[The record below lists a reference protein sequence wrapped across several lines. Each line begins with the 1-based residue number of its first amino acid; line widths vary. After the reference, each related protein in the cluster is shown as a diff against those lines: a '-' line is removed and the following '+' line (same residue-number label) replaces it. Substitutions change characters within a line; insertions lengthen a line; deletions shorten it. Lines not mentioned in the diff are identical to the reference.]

1 VTTARP
7 QDAARPI
14 SLLIVDDHRVFA
26 EVLAMRLEQ
35 EPRVA
40 DVELAHGLDE
50 ARTLA
55 RKGTHDVVVLDYHL
69 EGHVGT
75 ELIAGLRELPKA
87 PQVVMLSASEKTEE
101 IIASL
106 DSGASAWV
114 VKGAPVGL
122 LMQATEEVLAGR
134 MYLHPSTV
142 RGVVEHLLAD
152 LRGQRETTFVDD
164 LSERQLEVLR
174 CMVAGLDRAEIAQRL
189 YISPNTVR
197 THAQHLLR
205 VADVHST
212 LALVARARELGVR
225 GIDDEDASSR

>member
-1 VTTARP
+1 VTTARS

-14 SLLIVDDHRVFA
+14 SLLIVDDHRIFA

-35 EPRVA
+35 EARVA

-55 RKGTHDVVVLDYHL
+55 GKGSHDVVLLDYHL
-69 EGHVGT
+69 DGHVGT
-75 ELIAGLRELPKA
+75 ELIASLRELPKV

-106 DSGASAWV
+106 DGGASAWV
-114 VKGAPVGL
+114 LKGAPVGL
-122 LMQATEEVLAGR
+122 LMRATEEVLAGR
-134 MYLHPSTV
+134 MYLHPTAV

-152 LRGQRETTFVDD
+152 LRNQHETTFVDD

-189 YISPNTVR
+189 YISANTVR

-225 GIDDEDASSR
+225 GIDDQGGSSR